1 MIKLKIYQG
10 GLQSMKKD
18 SKKSRKLQ
26 REKAERLT
34 LESAKGKASPDSK
47 RGRRIHTCPHYTL
60 VPKAYDCEW
69 EYTKDLSPY
78 PWNTPT
84 LEGPLEVPR
93 CMGVVLPGMNAIGGT
108 LIHVE
113 IPMLHLKYAK
123 FRGVMNNYIR
133 PISDTECQCSQCHKK
148 FPIET
153 MEILKEMKELQA
165 QRYKYRDL
173 DNGLW
178 ENYEDQ
184 EIREKIEELEKKI
197 PPVRYRKLSPI
208 DFIYVD
214 EE

>member
-1 MIKLKIYQG
+1 
-10 GLQSMKKD
+10 MKKD

-26 REKAERLT
+26 REKAERLA

-47 RGRRIHTCPHYTL
+47 RGRKIHTCPHYTL

-69 EYTKDLSPY
+69 ECSKELRPY
-78 PWNTPT
+78 PWNRPT
-84 LEGPLEVPR
+84 QEESMEMPNSSEGALL
-93 CMGVVLPGMNAIGGT
+93 GTNKIGT
-108 LIHVE
+108 LILAEV
-113 IPMLHLKYAK
+113 PFPHLKYAK

-178 ENYEDQ
+178 ENYEDK
-184 EIREKIEELEKKI
+184 EIREKIEELEKKS

>member
-1 MIKLKIYQG
+1 
-10 GLQSMKKD
+10 MKKD

-26 REKAERLT
+26 REKAERLA
-34 LESAKGKASPDSK
+34 LESAKGKALSDSK
-47 RGRRIHTCPHYTL
+47 RGRKIHICPHYTL
-60 VPKAYDCEW
+60 GHKAYDCEW
-69 EYTKDLSPY
+69 ECSKELRPY
-78 PWNTPT
+78 PWNRPT
-84 LEGPLEVPR
+84 QEESMEMPNSSEGALL
-93 CMGVVLPGMNAIGGT
+93 GTNKIGT
-108 LIHVE
+108 LILAEV
-113 IPMLHLKYAK
+113 PFPHLKYAK

-178 ENYEDQ
+178 ENYEDK

>member
-1 MIKLKIYQG
+1 
-10 GLQSMKKD
+10 MKKD

-26 REKAERLT
+26 REKAERLA
-34 LESAKGKASPDSK
+34 LESVKGKTSPDSK
-47 RGRRIHTCPHYTL
+47 RGRRIYTCPHYTL
-60 VPKAYDCEW
+60 GYKTYDCEW
-69 EYTKDLSPY
+69 ECSKALRPY
-78 PWNTPT
+78 PWNRPMQEEAMETPNG
-84 LEGPLEVPR
+84 LEGAF
-93 CMGVVLPGMNAIGGT
+93 PGIDKIGT
-108 LIHVE
+108 LISAEV
-113 IPMLHLKYAK
+113 PFPHLKYAK

-133 PISDTECQCSQCHKK
+133 PISDIECQCSQCHKK

-178 ENYEDQ
+178 ENYEDK
-184 EIREKIEELEKKI
+184 EIRGKIEELEKKI

>member
-1 MIKLKIYQG
+1 
-10 GLQSMKKD
+10 MKKN
-18 SKKSRKLQ
+18 SKKARKIQ
-26 REKAERLT
+26 REKDKRLAQ
-34 LESAKGKASPDSK
+34 ESAKGKATPDS
-47 RGRRIHTCPHYTL
+47 RRSRKIHTCPHYIL
-60 VPKAYDCEW
+60 GYKAYDYEW
-69 EYTKDLSPY
+69 ERSIKRNLR
-78 PWNTPT
+78 PWNNPT
-84 LEGPLEVPR
+84 GEDEDTSILIMTIYEFPR
-93 CMGVVLPGMNAIGGT
+93 
-108 LIHVE
+108 
-113 IPMLHLKYAK
+113 LHLKHAK
-123 FRGVMNNYIR
+123 FRGTMNNYIR
-133 PISDTECQCSQCHKK
+133 PISATECQCSQCHKK

-178 ENYEDQ
+178 ENYEDK

>member
-1 MIKLKIYQG
+1 
-10 GLQSMKKD
+10 MKKD

-26 REKAERLT
+26 REKAERLA
-34 LESAKGKASPDSK
+34 LESAKGKASPDSN
-47 RGRRIHTCPHYTL
+47 RGRKIHTCPHYTL
-60 VPKAYDCEW
+60 GSKAYDCEW
-69 EYTKDLSPY
+69 ERSTKLDPR
-78 PWNTPT
+78 PWNNPTGKDTPM
-84 LEGPLEVPR
+84 LMINIYEF
-93 CMGVVLPGMNAIGGT
+93 
-108 LIHVE
+108 
-113 IPMLHLKYAK
+113 PMLHLKYAK

-133 PISDTECQCSQCHKK
+133 PISDTECQCSQCQKK

-178 ENYEDQ
+178 ENYEDK

>member
-1 MIKLKIYQG
+1 
-10 GLQSMKKD
+10 MKKD

-26 REKAERLT
+26 REKAERLAK
-34 LESAKGKASPDSK
+34 ESAKWKVSPDSK

-60 VPKAYDCEW
+60 VPEAYDCEW

-84 LEGPLEVPR
+84 MEGPLEVPR
-93 CMGVVLPGMNAIGGT
+93 RMGVVLPGMNAIGGP

-113 IPMLHLKYAK
+113 FPTLHLKYAK

-133 PISDTECQCSQCHKK
+133 PVSDTECQCSQCHKK
-148 FPIET
+148 FPIGT

-165 QRYKYRDL
+165 QRYKYKEL
-173 DNGLW
+173 SYGLW
-178 ENYEDQ
+178 ENYEDK
-184 EIREKIEELEKKI
+184 EIQEKIEKLEKKI

>member
-1 MIKLKIYQG
+1 MQ
-10 GLQSMKKD
+10 KD

-84 LEGPLEVPR
+84 LDGPLEVPR

-178 ENYEDQ
+178 ENYEDK

>member
-1 MIKLKIYQG
+1 
-10 GLQSMKKD
+10 MKKD

-26 REKAERLT
+26 REKAERLA

-69 EYTKDLSPY
+69 KYSKDLSPY

-84 LEGPLEVPR
+84 LDGPLEVPR
-93 CMGVVLPGMNAIGGT
+93 CIGVVLPGMNAIGGT

-133 PISDTECQCSQCHKK
+133 PISDTECQCSQCQKK

-153 MEILKEMKELQA
+153 MEILKEMKELQV

-178 ENYEDQ
+178 ENYEDK
-184 EIREKIEELEKKI
+184 EIREKIEELE
-197 PPVRYRKLSPI
+197 
-208 DFIYVD
+208 FA
-214 EE
+214 